1 MSEIATAYVQIEPTF
16 NGVQSKIASEMG
28 GAGESGGQ
36 SFGSGFAK
44 VLGGAGGAV
53 ATAGKVMAGAVAAGG
68 TALAGLGASF
78 VSASGDIASYGDNID
93 SNGGAV
99 IEFQKSIVLSYIA
112 PEVRFVIIS
121 ELI

>member
-16 NGVQSKIASEMG
+16 NGVQSKIASEMS

-78 VSASGDIASYGDNID
+78 VSATGDIASYGDNID
-93 SNGGAV
+93 KMS
-99 IEFQKSIVLSYIA
+99 QKMGLTA
-112 PEVRFVIIS
+112 EA
-121 ELI
+121 

>member
-16 NGVQSKIASEMG
+16 NGVKSKIESEMG

-53 ATAGKVMAGAVAAGG
+53 ATAGKVMAGAVVAGG
-68 TALAGLGASF
+68 TALAGILGTRQGLTTFAGFSLLSS
-78 VSASGDIASYGDNID
+78 VNDIDWSGFG
-93 SNGGAV
+93 
-99 IEFQKSIVLSYIA
+99 E
-112 PEVRFVIIS
+112 
-121 ELI
+121 